1 MINNDFTAILCS
13 RLCHDLISPASAL
26 SNGLELLADEE
37 DPVGRGE
44 VIDLLEQ
51 SASRIS
57 SRLQF
62 YRLAFGSAGGF
73 AEDLDVREV
82 HKALTDFFADGK
94 ARLSCDADVAT
105 LPKTA
110 AKVLLNL
117 TLLAGEGL
125 IRGGDLLVKIQ
136 DSDGNLK
143 LCVEARGDRF
153 VISDAVIHALGDPT
167 DETNLEPR
175 TAPAYLAGQLLA
187 EQGGDLEIA
196 PVEPAGIRFESVI
209 TPAA

>member
-1 MINNDFTAILCS
+1 MINNEFTAILCS

-117 TLLAGEGL
+117 ALLAGEGL
-125 IRGGDLLVKIQ
+125 IRGGDLSINIQ
-136 DSDGNLK
+136 GSDGKLK
-143 LCVEARGDRF
+143 LSVEARGDRF
-153 VISDAVIHALGDPT
+153 VMADAVTNALRDPT
-167 DETNLEPR
+167 DESGLEPR

-187 EQGGDLEIA
+187 DQGGDLEIVT
-196 PVEPAGIRFESVI
+196 VEPAGVRFESVM